1 MLNDSPAAGKP
12 KALSV
17 WCDAPLNMSALRY
30 TQENMLNAL
39 HTCDLV
45 DTTKGPNGYFT
56 LNLDIAQR
64 GVGTATCGPDTRD
77 EYRVRAGLYTM
88 RLYIGGV

>member
-1 MLNDSPAAGKP
+1 M
-12 KALSV
+12 SV
-17 WCDAPLNMSALRY
+17 LRY
-30 TQENMLNAL
+30 TQENMLEAL

-45 DTTKGPNGYFT
+45 DTAKGLNGYFT
-56 LNLDIAQR
+56 LNIDAAQR

-88 RLYIGGV
+88 RLYIGGM